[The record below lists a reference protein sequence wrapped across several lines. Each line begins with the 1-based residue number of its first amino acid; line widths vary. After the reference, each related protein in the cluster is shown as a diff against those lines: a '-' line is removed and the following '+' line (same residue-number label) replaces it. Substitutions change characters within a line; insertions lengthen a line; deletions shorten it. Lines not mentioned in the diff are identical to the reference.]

1 MSLTEDL
8 LGIAQER
15 MTQNYNPAKFIL
27 DRGDGARVWDIEGN
41 EYLDFTSG
49 IAVNSLG
56 HAHPRV
62 VKAIQEQVAKL
73 SHTSNVFHHEPYLR
87 MCEVLC
93 EKSFGERVFLCNSGA
108 EAVELS
114 LKLARLYFHS
124 RDEDRTEFVTTIG
137 GFHGRTLGALS
148 VTHNPKYREGFE
160 PLLPGCSS
168 VPFNDLDAARAA
180 IGPKTAAIIV
190 EPIQGNSGVAI
201 PDEGYLEGLRSI
213 CDETGALLICDEI
226 QTGGGR
232 TGKWFDYQWSSI
244 KPDIMPLAKAV
255 GGGMPLGAVVT
266 TNTIAAPLVV
276 GKHGS
281 TYGGNPVACRAGLET
296 FRVIEEEGLIEQATK
311 LGRTLCD
318 KLEALKAKHASIK
331 TVRGRGL
338 MIGLELTV
346 EARPIYVAARKH
358 GLLVTMAGTHV
369 LRILPPLNSTEEQLD
384 ACVNRLDAT
393 LSEVLG

>member
-15 MTQNYNPAKFIL
+15 MTPNYNPAKFIL
-27 DRGDGARVWDIEGN
+27 DKGDGARVWDVDGN

-56 HAHPRV
+56 HAHPKV
-62 VKAIQEQVAKL
+62 VAAIQEQAAKL

-87 MCEVLC
+87 MCELLC

-114 LKLARLYFHS
+114 LKMARLYFHS
-124 RDEDRTEFVTTIG
+124 RGETRTEFVTTVG

-160 PLLPGCSS
+160 PLMPGCTSI
-168 VPFNDLDAARAA
+168 PFNDLEAAQAA
-180 IGPKTAAIIV
+180 IGPQTAAIIV

-201 PDEGYLEGLRSI
+201 PDAGYLDGLRAI
-213 CDETGALLICDEI
+213 CDDAGALFICDEI

-244 KPDIMPLAKAV
+244 KPDIMPLAKAI

-266 TNTIAAPLVV
+266 TEAVSEPLVV

-296 FRVIEEEGLIEQATK
+296 FKVLEDEGLLQAATER
-311 LGRTLCD
+311 GRHLCD
-318 KLEALKAKHASIK
+318 ALETLKAKHPHVV

-338 MIGLELTV
+338 MIGVELSV
-346 EARPIYVAARKH
+346 EARPVYVAARKH
-358 GLLVTMAGTHV
+358 GLLVTMAGTNV
-369 LRILPPLNSTEEQLD
+369 LRILPPLNVTVEQIEQ
-384 ACVNRLDAT
+384 CVSRLDAT
-393 LSEVLG
+393 LSDVFG